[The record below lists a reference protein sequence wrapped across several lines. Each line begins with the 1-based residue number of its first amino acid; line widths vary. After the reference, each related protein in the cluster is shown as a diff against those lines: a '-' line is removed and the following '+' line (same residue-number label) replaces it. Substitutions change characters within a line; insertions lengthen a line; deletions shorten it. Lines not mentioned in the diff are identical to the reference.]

1 MRLEYFEYLATLSR
15 HALMSAASREL
26 HVTPQALSVA
36 IGRLERELGVK
47 LVRTDNQ
54 GTRLN
59 ENGRYLVAK
68 TQMFFDAI
76 AEVRA
81 QSQAAEG
88 PCVVRVLA
96 DKAIKE
102 DFAAELVRRLDE
114 AAQPLALA
122 LDYCDLAEVKTRF
135 LAGNYDLAICYRDQ
149 VGGVPVHTGN
159 ELVYEIMNSGYEPV
173 DVVVM
178 RDGKKVTLESV
189 EFPTFSEAGATFG
202 DVDFKPYAEAKTFG
216 NIVKH
221 AFFRSLSTI
230 KMIFDMIRG
239 RYGIEAVSGPIGIT
253 ETVGTTVKN
262 GGFMNLLYLFV
273 VLAMNLGVV
282 NLLPIPALDGGR
294 LLFLIIEGIA
304 GRPINRKVEGYING
318 AGLIILFTLMIL
330 ISCKDIFTLI
340 KK

>member
-1 MRLEYFEYLATLSR
+1 MRLESFEYLVALSR
-15 HALMSAASREL
+15 HASMSAASREL

-88 PCVVRVLA
+88 PCAVRVLA

-122 LDYCDLAEVKTRF
+122 LDYCDLAEVETRF

-149 VGGVPVHTGN
+149 VGGVPVRKMAAGLYFTSIWRSPI
-159 ELVYEIMNSGYEPV
+159 Y
-173 DVVVM
+173 VVM
-178 RDGKKVTLESV
+178 SAQHPLAKKGSASLAEIAESGVPLVVDGICRCVADVCAADDDRARGQSHRGA
-189 EFPTFSEAGATFG
+189 EAGE
-202 DVDFKPYAEAKTFG
+202 KQS
-216 NIVKH
+216 
-221 AFFRSLSTI
+221 R
-230 KMIFDMIRG
+230 R
-239 RYGIEAVSGPIGIT
+239 
-253 ETVGTTVKN
+253 
-262 GGFMNLLYLFV
+262 
-273 VLAMNLGVV
+273 
-282 NLLPIPALDGGR
+282 
-294 LLFLIIEGIA
+294 
-304 GRPINRKVEGYING
+304 G
-318 AGLIILFTLMIL
+318 AGLYFLRRHGRAWKTGRLCG
-330 ISCKDIFTLI
+330 ISTVGRYCWRSRLSAARRCAAISRHAGVP
-340 KK
+340 

>member
-1 MRLEYFEYLATLSR
+1 MRLESFEYLVALSR
-15 HALMSAASREL
+15 HASMSAASREL

-36 IGRLERELGVK
+36 IGRLERELGMK

-114 AAQPLALA
+114 AAQPL
-122 LDYCDLAEVKTRF
+122 DYCDLAEVKTRF

-149 VGGVPVHTGN
+149 VGGVPVHVTEPGLIF
-159 ELVYEIMNSGYEPV
+159 EAFWRSPIYVVMSAQHPLAAKGSATLAEIAESGVPLVVDAYGMGFV
-173 DVVVM
+173 DVLRM
-178 RDGKKVTLESV
+178 FAPQMT
-189 EFPTFSEAGATFG
+189 
-202 DVDFKPYAEAKTFG
+202 
-216 NIVKH
+216 IV
-221 AFFRSLSTI
+221 REDNLI
-230 KMIFDMIRG
+230 
-239 RYGIEAVSGPIGIT
+239 AVQKQ
-253 ETVGTTVKN
+253 VKN
-262 GGFMNLLYLFV
+262 
-273 VLAMNLGVV
+273 NLGV
-282 NLLPIPALDGGR
+282 ALDYISFDGLVVRGKPEGCVDFHCLTI
-294 LLFLIIEGIA
+294 LLAISVICCAKMRCHLAARGCSLII
-304 GRPINRKVEGYING
+304 
-318 AGLIILFTLMIL
+318 
-330 ISCKDIFTLI
+330 C
-340 KK
+340 